1 MEVNKDIKNTPVIME
16 WLGEEQ
22 GDNLAIKSGLRV
34 FTVDKHGTMI
44 SQRYKRAQARPL
56 TSNIAFYEIDGI
68 SDLKVGETYSISQS
82 EVVIGKLL
90 ESNLFGYRFL
100 SVTPQGDVTFTD
112 IDYAEAIV
120 HFQSGNIKR
129 IRSIVCED

>member
-1 MEVNKDIKNTPVIME
+1 MEVNAINTPAILE
-16 WLGEEQ
+16 WLGEER

-34 FTVDKHGTMI
+34 FTVDKYGTLT

-56 TSNIAFYEIDGI
+56 STGVESCQIDGI
-68 SDLKVGETYSISQS
+68 SDLSVGATYSISQS

-100 SVTPQGDVTFTD
+100 AVTPSGQVTFTD
-112 IDYAEAIV
+112 IEYAEMIA
-120 HFQSGNIKR
+120 HLQSGNIKR
-129 IRSIVCED
+129 IRKMCGN

>member
-1 MEVNKDIKNTPVIME
+1 MEVNANNAPAILE
-16 WLGEEQ
+16 WLGEER

-34 FTVDKHGTMI
+34 FTVDKYGTLT

-56 TSNIAFYEIDGI
+56 HTGAVSCKIDGI
-68 SDLKVGETYSISQS
+68 SDLKVGATYSISQS

-100 SVTPQGDVTFTD
+100 AVTPNEQVTFTD
-112 IDYAEAIV
+112 MHYAEVIA
-120 HFQSGNIKR
+120 HLQSGNIKR
-129 IRSIVCED
+129 IRKMCGD